1 LKQEKFF
8 QADRGVIKLSITKL
22 ASQEDDMD
30 KFIVVAGNIG
40 AGKSTLVQLLSD
52 RLGFTPFFEPVND
65 NPYLSDFYKDM
76 QRWSFHSQLY
86 FLTRRLR
93 IHKQLLAAEGS
104 VVQDRSVYEDA
115 EIFARNLYL
124 QGDIS
129 TRDYAVYQDL
139 YQILISLLP
148 PPNLIVYLRA
158 SVPTLQGRISK
169 RGRDY
174 EASIPVDYLGRL
186 NNLYEEW
193 IDSFTQCPVLIVPSD
208 SLNLVSS
215 DENISQ
221 VVNAIQEKLS
231 GKTEMRL

>member
-1 LKQEKFF
+1 
-8 QADRGVIKLSITKL
+8 
-22 ASQEDDMD
+22 MD

-93 IHKQLLAAEGS
+93 IHKQLLAAESS

>member
-1 LKQEKFF
+1 
-8 QADRGVIKLSITKL
+8 
-22 ASQEDDMD
+22 MD

-124 QGDIS
+124 RAILAPGITLY
-129 TRDYAVYQDL
+129 TRTC
-139 YQILISLLP
+139 I
-148 PPNLIVYLRA
+148 
-158 SVPTLQGRISK
+158 K
-169 RGRDY
+169 F
-174 EASIPVDYLGRL
+174 
-186 NNLYEEW
+186 
-193 IDSFTQCPVLIVPSD
+193 SFPCCPR
-208 SLNLVSS
+208 
-215 DENISQ
+215 Q
-221 VVNAIQEKLS
+221 
-231 GKTEMRL
+231 T

>member
-1 LKQEKFF
+1 
-8 QADRGVIKLSITKL
+8 
-22 ASQEDDMD
+22 MD

>member
-1 LKQEKFF
+1 MEKF
-8 QADRGVIKLSITKL
+8 V
-22 ASQEDDMD
+22 
-30 KFIVVAGNIG
+30 VVAGNIG
-40 AGKSTLVQLLSD
+40 AGKSTLVQILSD

-115 EIFARNLYL
+115 EIFARNLFL

>member
-1 LKQEKFF
+1 
-8 QADRGVIKLSITKL
+8 
-22 ASQEDDMD
+22 MD

-129 TRDYAVYQDL
+129 TRDYAVYQEL

>member
-22 ASQEDDMD
+22 ASQEDDVD